1 MKKASYSATIILMS
15 LLSGCSN
22 SDNDKHI
29 SATGT
34 IEAREVVISSKISG
48 EVKKINFDEGD
59 KAAAGDTLSFVDN
72 EMLEIQLKQ
81 AEANRIAAEA
91 QLELLRKG
99 ARREDIVQAEEQ
111 LKQTETNFR
120 QAEIDKRRMEEL
132 FKSASISKKQL
143 EDFNVSYEIKL
154 AQFNSAK
161 ENLAKIKNLA
171 RPEEIKQ
178 AEAKLKQ
185 AVANEELI
193 KKSIKDSYVIS
204 PMDASIVKKYV
215 EVGENV
221 SALSSLFKLADLSNV
236 ELMVYVSEAQLGK
249 VKLGQRVE
257 IEVDAFPDK
266 KFEGKVIYISP
277 EAEFT
282 PKNIQTKDE
291 RTKQVFGVKIKIPN
305 PNFELKAGMPADA
318 TIIIAPSN
326 SPNGGGK

>member
-1 MKKASYSATIILMS
+1 MKKAGYTLITILIILIT
-15 LLSGCSN
+15 GCSS
-22 SDNDKHI
+22 SDDDNQI
-29 SATGT
+29 LATGT
-34 IEAREVVISSKISG
+34 IEAKEVVISSKISG

-59 KAAAGDTLSFVDN
+59 KAVKGDTLIFIDN

-120 QAEIDKRRMEEL
+120 QAEIDKKRMEEL

-161 ENLAKIKNLA
+161 ENLAKMKNFA

-185 AVANEELI
+185 AIANIELI
-193 KKSIKDSYVIS
+193 KKSIRDSYVIS

-221 SALSSLFKLADLSNV
+221 TALSSLFKLADLSNV
-236 ELMVYVSEAQLGK
+236 ELMVYVPEAQLGK
-249 VKLGQRVE
+249 VKLGQKVE
-257 IEVDAFPDK
+257 IEVDAFPYK

-305 PNFELKAGMPADA
+305 PNYELKAGMPADA
-318 TIIIAPSN
+318 TIHL
-326 SPNGGGK
+326 